1 MARNG
6 GIGKTA
12 IKRVILN
19 LENTYLGLENGRQL
33 LIGGVTTEGGDGGW
47 GRLYLPKPPRA
58 VECGNTVPNT
68 PVLINILISPSL
80 VEVC

>member
-33 LIGGVTTEGGDGGW
+33 LIGGGGAGAGNR
-47 GRLYLPKPPRA
+47 GRYWEVGA
-58 VECGNTVPNT
+58 TVSSQT
-68 PVLINILISPSL
+68 P
-80 VEVC
+80 